1 MILDKVVSDS
11 STRMTEKTRVGVVG
25 VGYLGQIHAKIYH
38 QMPNVDLVMLADT
51 SLENLAPLA
60 DEYNCEI
67 TNSHLDMLDKLDAVS
82 IVVPTSLHF
91 DIAQPFLE
99 AGIATLMEK
108 PIAATVD
115 EAIKLVDLAAQNNAP
130 FLIGHLERYN
140 PALRAVVS
148 EVSDPRYIE
157 VHRLGTFVERATD
170 VDVITD
176 LMIHDL
182 DLVLSLVD
190 EEPNNVQ
197 AIGARVVTEH
207 VDLAN
212 VRLSF
217 PSGAVAN
224 ITASRVSNKRF
235 RRFRVFGPEGYY
247 GINLMDQELDTVTK
261 GETPSGQQFPEL
273 NVSHQVFDT
282 EQPLQVEL
290 AHFIDVAQGK
300 AMPMVTG
307 LQGLRAL
314 DLATQIQS
322 ILRDSEDGAGP
333 QLDLLPTNLKS

>member
-1 MILDKVVSDS
+1 M
-11 STRMTEKTRVGVVG
+11 E
-25 VGYLGQIHAKIYH
+25 
-38 QMPNVDLVMLADT
+38 NVELVMLADT
-51 SLENLAPLA
+51 DRDRVDALAHELGCA
-60 DEYNCEI
+60 ST
-67 TNSHLDMLDKLDAVS
+67 TNFLDLIDQVEAVS
-82 IVVPTSLHF
+82 IVVPTSLHY
-91 DIAQPFLE
+91 DVAQPFLE

-115 EAIKLVDLAAQNNAP
+115 EASKLVDLAAQNDAP

-140 PALRAVVS
+140 PALRAVAEKVA
-148 EVSDPRYIE
+148 DPRYIE

-190 EEPNNVQ
+190 EVPIDVR
-197 AIGARVVTEH
+197 AIGSSVVTSH
-207 VDLAN
+207 IDLAN
-212 VRLSF
+212 VRLAF

-247 GINLMDQELDTVTK
+247 GINLMDQELDIVTK
-261 GETPSGQQFPEL
+261 GAIPTDASFPEL
-273 NVSHQVFDT
+273 VVEHQKFEN

-290 AHFIDVAQGK
+290 AHFIDVAQRLS
-300 AMPMVTG
+300 MPMVTG

-314 DLATQIQS
+314 QLAEQIQA
-322 ILRDSEDGAGP
+322 ILRTSSA
-333 QLDLLPTNLKS
+333 PTQPSSL

>member
-1 MILDKVVSDS
+1 MSK
-11 STRMTEKTRVGVVG
+11 KTRVGVVG

-38 QMPNVDLVMLADT
+38 EMDNVDLVMLADT
-51 SLENLAPLA
+51 HEESISGLANSYGC
-60 DEYNCEI
+60 EY
-67 TNSHLDMLDKLDAVS
+67 TNSHLDLIDTVDAVS

-108 PIAATVD
+108 PIAATVN
-115 EAIKLVDLAAQNNAP
+115 EARKLVDLAAQNEAP

-140 PALRAVVS
+140 PALRAVASKVA
-148 EVSDPRYIE
+148 EPKYIE

-190 EEPNNVQ
+190 EEPCDVQ
-197 AIGARVVTEH
+197 AIGSSVITDY

-212 VRLSF
+212 VRLTF

-224 ITASRVSNKRF
+224 ITASRVSSKRF
-235 RRFRVFGPEGYY
+235 RRFRAFGPEGYY
-247 GINLMDQELDTVTK
+247 GINLMDQELDIVTK
-261 GETPSGQQFPEL
+261 GEPPEGREFPGLEAE
-273 NVSHQVFDT
+273 HIKFDT

-290 AHFIDVAQGK
+290 AHFIEVAQAR

-314 DLATQIQS
+314 QLAEQIQA
-322 ILRDSEDGAGP
+322 IMRDS
-333 QLDLLPTNLKS
+333 TI

>member
-1 MILDKVVSDS
+1 
-11 STRMTEKTRVGVVG
+11 MTKKTKVGVVG

-38 QMPNVDLVMLADT
+38 EMDDVELLMLADT
-51 SLENLAPLA
+51 KHESVSALGKQYDCQVTTNYLE
-60 DEYNCEI
+60 
-67 TNSHLDMLDKLDAVS
+67 MLDQVDAVS
-82 IVVPTSLHF
+82 IVVPTSLHY
-91 DIAQPFLE
+91 DVAQPFLE
-99 AGIATLMEK
+99 AGVATLLEK

-115 EAIKLVDLAAQNNAP
+115 EARKLVDLAAQNEAP

-140 PALRAVVS
+140 PALRAVANQVA
-148 EVSDPRYIE
+148 EPKYIE

-170 VDVITD
+170 VDVVTD

-190 EEPNNVQ
+190 EEPSDVQ
-197 AIGARVVTEH
+197 AIGASVITDH

-247 GINLMDQELDTVTK
+247 GINLMDQELDVVTK
-261 GETPSGQQFPEL
+261 GETPKDSQFPGLE
-273 NVSHQVFDT
+273 VDHISFET

-290 AHFIDVAQGK
+290 AHFVEVARGQSV
-300 AMPMVTG
+300 PMVTG

-314 DLATQIQS
+314 QLAEQIQS
-322 ILRDSEDGAGP
+322 IMRDSVAHA
-333 QLDLLPTNLKS
+333 

>member
-1 MILDKVVSDS
+1 MSKN
-11 STRMTEKTRVGVVG
+11 TKVGVVG

-38 QMPNVDLVMLADT
+38 AMPNVDLVMLADT
-51 SLENLAPLA
+51 HENRIRELAE
-60 DEYNCEI
+60 EYGCEYS
-67 TNSHLDMLDKLDAVS
+67 TNYLDLIDKVDAVS
-82 IVVPTSLHF
+82 IVVPTSLHY
-91 DIAQPFLE
+91 DVAQPFLE
-99 AGIATLMEK
+99 AGIATLLEK
-108 PIAATVD
+108 PIAASVD
-115 EAIKLVDLAAQNNAP
+115 EARKLVELAAQNETP

-140 PALRAVVS
+140 PALRAVAEKVA
-148 EVSDPRYIE
+148 DPKYIE

-170 VDVITD
+170 VDVVTD

-190 EEPNNVQ
+190 EEPDDVQ
-197 AIGARVVTEH
+197 AIGAKVITDH

-212 VRLSF
+212 VRLQF

-247 GINLMDQELDTVTK
+247 GINLMDQELDIVTK
-261 GETPSGQQFPEL
+261 GDTPKGANYPEL
-273 NVSHQVFDT
+273 DSQHIEFDT

-290 AHFIDVAQGK
+290 AHFVNVAKGQ
-300 AMPMVTG
+300 AVPMVTG

-314 DLATQIQS
+314 QLAEQIQS
-322 ILRDSEDGAGP
+322 IM
-333 QLDLLPTNLKS
+333 LDNPNSL

>member
-1 MILDKVVSDS
+1 MSKKI
-11 STRMTEKTRVGVVG
+11 RVGVVG
-25 VGYLGQIHAKIYH
+25 VGYLGQIHARIYS
-38 QMPNVDLVMLADT
+38 QMDNVELVMLADNNIEK
-51 SLENLAPLA
+51 LKELGEL
-60 DEYNCEI
+60 YNCEV
-67 TNSHLDMLDKLDAVS
+67 TDNHLQMIDKIDAVS
-82 IVVPTSLHF
+82 VVVPTSLHF

-99 AGIATLMEK
+99 AGIATLVEK
-108 PIAATVD
+108 PIAASVA
-115 EAIKLVDLAAQNNAP
+115 EASKLVDLAAQNEAP

-140 PALRAVVS
+140 PALRAVATQVT
-148 EVSDPRYIE
+148 EPKYIE

-190 EEPNNVQ
+190 EEPSDVQ
-197 AIGARVVTEH
+197 AIGSSVITDH
-207 VDLAN
+207 IDLAN
-212 VRLSF
+212 VRLAF

-247 GINLMDQELDTVTK
+247 GINLMDQELDIITK
-261 GETPSGQQFPEL
+261 GEITEGSNFPSLDEEH
-273 NVSHQVFDT
+273 VVFDT

-290 AHFIDVAQGK
+290 AHFVDVANGDS
-300 AMPMVTG
+300 MPMVTG

-314 DLATQIQS
+314 RLAEQIQR
-322 ILRDSEDGAGP
+322 IMREPVVEDV
-333 QLDLLPTNLKS
+333 

>member
-1 MILDKVVSDS
+1 MRK
-11 STRMTEKTRVGVVG
+11 KTRVGVIG
-25 VGYLGQIHAKIYH
+25 VGYLGKIHAKIYNE
-38 QMPNVDLVMLADT
+38 MDNVDLVWLADT
-51 SLENLAPLA
+51 DLASATELANEYGCKATDNFLEL
-60 DEYNCEI
+60 I
-67 TNSHLDMLDKLDAVS
+67 DKVDAVS

-91 DIAQPFLE
+91 DVAQPFLE
-99 AGIATLMEK
+99 AGIATLLEK

-115 EAIKLVDLAAQNNAP
+115 EARKLVDLAAQNDAP

-140 PALRAVVS
+140 PALRAVV
-148 EVSDPRYIE
+148 EKVTDPKYIE
-157 VHRLGTFVERATD
+157 VHRLGTFVPRATD

-182 DLVLSLVD
+182 DLVLSIVD
-190 EEPNNVQ
+190 EEPNDVQ
-197 AIGARVVTEH
+197 AIGASVVTDH

-247 GINLMDQELDTVTK
+247 GINLMDQELDIVTK
-261 GETPSGQQFPEL
+261 GETAEGDDFPSL
-273 NVSHQVFDT
+273 VIDHVVFDS

-290 AHFIDVAQGK
+290 AHFVEVAKGNS
-300 AMPMVTG
+300 MPMVTG

-314 DLATQIQS
+314 ELANQIQE
-322 ILRDSEDGAGP
+322 IMREATAD
-333 QLDLLPTNLKS
+333 K

>member
-1 MILDKVVSDS
+1 MSK
-11 STRMTEKTRVGVVG
+11 KTRVGVVG

-38 QMPNVDLVMLADT
+38 EMDNVDLVMLADT
-51 SLENLAPLA
+51 HEDTISGLASSYGC
-60 DEYNCEI
+60 EY
-67 TNSHLDMLDKLDAVS
+67 TNSHLDLIDKVDAVS

-115 EAIKLVDLAAQNNAP
+115 EARKLVDLAAQNEAP

-140 PALRAVVS
+140 PALRAVASKVA
-148 EVSDPRYIE
+148 EPKYIE

-190 EEPNNVQ
+190 EEPCNVQ
-197 AIGARVVTEH
+197 AIGSSVITDY

-212 VRLSF
+212 VRLTF

-224 ITASRVSNKRF
+224 ITASRVSSKRF

-247 GINLMDQELDTVTK
+247 GINLMDQELDIVTK
-261 GETPSGQQFPEL
+261 GEPPAGSEFPGLEAE
-273 NVSHQVFDT
+273 HIKFDS

-290 AHFIDVAQGK
+290 AHFIEVAQGH

-314 DLATQIQS
+314 QLAEQIQA
-322 ILRDSEDGAGP
+322 IMRDAAI
-333 QLDLLPTNLKS
+333 

>member
-1 MILDKVVSDS
+1 MTDKI
-11 STRMTEKTRVGVVG
+11 RVGVVG
-25 VGYLGQIHAKIYH
+25 VGYLGRIHAKIYH
-38 QMPNVDLVMLADT
+38 EMPNVELVMLADT
-51 SLENLAPLA
+51 KLDSIKGLAQ
-60 DEYNCEI
+60 EYGCRATDRPFDLI
-67 TNSHLDMLDKLDAVS
+67 DKVDAVS
-82 IVVPTSLHF
+82 IVVPTSKHY
-91 DIAQPFLE
+91 DVTQPFLE
-99 AGIATLMEK
+99 AGIASLLEK

-115 EAIKLVDLAAQNNAP
+115 EAAKLVDLAAQNEAP

-140 PALRAVVS
+140 PALRAVAKKVT
-148 EVSDPRYIE
+148 EPKYIE

-190 EEPNNVQ
+190 EEPINVQ
-197 AIGARVVTEH
+197 AIGSSVITDH

-212 VRLSF
+212 VRLAF

-247 GINLMDQELDTVTK
+247 GINLMDQELDIVTK
-261 GETPSGQQFPEL
+261 GETPPDGKFPSLETEHL
-273 NVSHQVFDT
+273 NFDT

-290 AHFIDVAQGK
+290 SHFIEVARGK

-314 DLATQIQS
+314 QLAEKIQS
-322 ILRDSEDGAGP
+322 ILKETSSI
-333 QLDLLPTNLKS
+333 QTT

>member
-1 MILDKVVSDS
+1 MSK
-11 STRMTEKTRVGVVG
+11 KTKVGVVG
-25 VGYLGQIHAKIYH
+25 VGYLGQIHAKIYSE
-38 QMPNVDLVMLADT
+38 MDNVELVMLADT
-51 SLENLAPLA
+51 DRERGDALALKYGCA
-60 DEYNCEI
+60 A
-67 TNSHLDMLDKLDAVS
+67 TTSFLDLIDQVDAVS
-82 IVVPTSLHF
+82 IVVPTSLHY
-91 DIAQPFLE
+91 DVAQPFLE

-115 EAIKLVDLAAQNNAP
+115 EARKLVDLAAQNDAP

-140 PALRAVVS
+140 PALRAVAEKVA
-148 EVSDPRYIE
+148 DPKYIE

-190 EEPNNVQ
+190 EEPNDVQ
-197 AIGARVVTEH
+197 AIGASVVTSH

-212 VRLSF
+212 VRLGF

-247 GINLMDQELDTVTK
+247 GINLMDQELDIVTK
-261 GETPSGQQFPEL
+261 GVIPVDEAVCQTRS
-273 NVSHQVFDT
+273 
-282 EQPLQVEL
+282 
-290 AHFIDVAQGK
+290 
-300 AMPMVTG
+300 
-307 LQGLRAL
+307 
-314 DLATQIQS
+314 
-322 ILRDSEDGAGP
+322 
-333 QLDLLPTNLKS
+333 

>member
-1 MILDKVVSDS
+1 MSK
-11 STRMTEKTRVGVVG
+11 KTRVGVVG

-38 QMPNVDLVMLADT
+38 QMPNVELVMLADT
-51 SLENLAPLA
+51 DLASVEKLSAEYQCLA
-60 DEYNCEI
+60 TDNF
-67 TNSHLDMLDKLDAVS
+67 LQMVDKVDAVS

-91 DIAQPFLE
+91 DVAQPFLE
-99 AGIATLMEK
+99 AGVATLIEK

-115 EAIKLVDLAAQNNAP
+115 EARKLVDLAAQNEAP

-140 PALRAVVS
+140 PALRAVANKVS
-148 EVSDPRYIE
+148 EPRYIE

-170 VDVITD
+170 VDVVTD

-182 DLVLSLVD
+182 DLVLSLFD
-190 EEPNNVQ
+190 EEPVDVQ
-197 AIGARVVTEH
+197 AIGASVITDH

-212 VRLSF
+212 VRLTF

-235 RRFRVFGPEGYY
+235 RRFRVFGSEGYY
-247 GINLMDQELDTVTK
+247 GINLMDQELDIVTK
-261 GETPSGQQFPEL
+261 GETPKDSQFPTL
-273 NVSHQVFDT
+273 NVEHIDFDA

-290 AHFIDVAQGK
+290 AHFIEVARGN

-314 DLATQIQS
+314 QLAEQIQS
-322 ILRDSEDGAGP
+322 IMRGSVSEI
-333 QLDLLPTNLKS
+333 

>member
-1 MILDKVVSDS
+1 MSK
-11 STRMTEKTRVGVVG
+11 KTRVGVVG

-38 QMPNVDLVMLADT
+38 EMENVELLWLADT
-51 SLENLAPLA
+51 NLQTVKALA
-60 DEYNCEI
+60 EQYGCHATDNF
-67 TNSHLDMLDKLDAVS
+67 LDLIDKVDAVS

-91 DIAQPFLE
+91 DVAQPFLE
-99 AGIATLMEK
+99 AGIATLVEK
-108 PIAATVD
+108 PIAATID
-115 EAIKLVDLAAQNNAP
+115 EAVKLVDLAAQNNAP

-148 EVSDPRYIE
+148 KVTEPKYIE

-170 VDVITD
+170 VDVVTD

-190 EEPNNVQ
+190 EEPDNVQ
-197 AIGARVVTEH
+197 AIGASVITDH
-207 VDLAN
+207 IDLAN

-235 RRFRVFGPEGYY
+235 RRFRIFGPEGYY
-247 GINLMDQELDTVTK
+247 GINLMDQELDVVTK
-261 GETPSGQQFPEL
+261 GEVNEGDQFAGL
-273 NVSHQVFDT
+273 NVEHIKFDA

-300 AMPMVTG
+300 SMPLVTG

-314 DLATQIQS
+314 QLADQIQT
-322 ILRDSEDGAGP
+322 IMRDSA
-333 QLDLLPTNLKS
+333 TVV

>member
-1 MILDKVVSDS
+1 MIVNGTSKVMSK
-11 STRMTEKTRVGVVG
+11 KTKVGVVG

-38 QMPNVDLVMLADT
+38 EMDNVELVMLADT
-51 SLENLAPLA
+51 HEETISELAQR
-60 DEYNCEI
+60 YNCGFT
-67 TNSHLDMLDKLDAVS
+67 TNYLDMIDKVDAVS

-91 DIAQPFLE
+91 DVAQPFLE

-115 EAIKLVDLAAQNNAP
+115 EARKLVDLAAQNEAP

-140 PALRAVVS
+140 PALRAVASKVA
-148 EVSDPRYIE
+148 EPKYIE

-190 EEPNNVQ
+190 EEPCDVQ
-197 AIGARVVTEH
+197 AIGSSVITDH
-207 VDLAN
+207 IDLAN
-212 VRLSF
+212 VRLAF

-247 GINLMDQELDTVTK
+247 GINLMDQELDIVTK
-261 GETPSGQQFPEL
+261 GDAPEGSEFPGLEVDHIKFE
-273 NVSHQVFDT
+273 N

-290 AHFIDVAQGK
+290 AHFIEVAKGQ

-314 DLATQIQS
+314 QLAEQIQE
-322 ILRDSEDGAGP
+322 IMRDSV
-333 QLDLLPTNLKS
+333 K

>member
-1 MILDKVVSDS
+1 MAK
-11 STRMTEKTRVGVVG
+11 KTRVGVVG

-38 QMPNVDLVMLADT
+38 EMPDVDLVMLADT
-51 SLENLAPLA
+51 HPNRLQKLGQQYSCEVSEN
-60 DEYNCEI
+60 
-67 TNSHLDMLDKLDAVS
+67 HLDMLDKVDAVS

-91 DIAQPFLE
+91 DVAQPFLE
-99 AGIATLMEK
+99 NGTATLVEK
-108 PIAATVD
+108 PIAASVD
-115 EAIKLVDLAAQNNAP
+115 EARKLVELAEQNSAP

-140 PALRAVVS
+140 PALRAVVNKIT
-148 EVSDPRYIE
+148 DPKYIE

-190 EEPNNVQ
+190 EEPDDVQ
-197 AIGARVVTEH
+197 AIGSSVVTDH
-207 VDLAN
+207 IDLAN

-224 ITASRVSNKRF
+224 ITASRVSSKRF
-235 RRFRVFGPEGYY
+235 RRFRVFGPEGYF
-247 GINLMDQELDTVTK
+247 GINLMDQELDIITK
-261 GETPSGQQFPEL
+261 GDKPADSDFPSLEQE
-273 NVSHQVFDT
+273 HIVFDS

-290 AHFIDVAQGK
+290 AHFIDVARGK
-300 AMPMVTG
+300 SMPMVTG

-314 DLATQIQS
+314 DLAEQIQS
-322 ILRDSEDGAGP
+322 IMREPLSGSHTRA
-333 QLDLLPTNLKS
+333 

>member
-1 MILDKVVSDS
+1 MLTNNYRRQRKLEFQVHNMSK
-11 STRMTEKTRVGVVG
+11 KTKVGVVG
-25 VGYLGQIHAKIYH
+25 VGYLGQIHAKIYNE
-38 QMPNVDLVMLADT
+38 MDNVELVMLADSDT
-51 SLENLAPLA
+51 GRLKELGDL
-60 DEYNCEI
+60 YNCEV
-67 TNSHLDMLDKLDAVS
+67 TDNSLQMVDKVDAVS

-99 AGIATLMEK
+99 AGVATLVEK
-108 PIAATVD
+108 PIAASVV
-115 EAIKLVDLAAQNNAP
+115 EASKLVELAAQNNAP

-140 PALRAVVS
+140 PALRAVATKVS
-148 EVSDPRYIE
+148 EPKYIE

-190 EEPNNVQ
+190 EEPSDVQ
-197 AIGARVVTEH
+197 AIGSQVITDH
-207 VDLAN
+207 IDMAN
-212 VRLSF
+212 VRLAF

-224 ITASRVSNKRF
+224 ITASRVANKRF

-247 GINLMDQELDTVTK
+247 GINLMDQELDVVTK
-261 GETPSGQQFPEL
+261 GEIAEGSNFPSLEEE
-273 NVSHQVFDT
+273 HIVFDS

-290 AHFIDVAQGK
+290 AHFVDVANGD

-314 DLATQIQS
+314 KLAEKIQR
-322 ILRDSEDGAGP
+322 IMREPVVEEL
-333 QLDLLPTNLKS
+333 

>member
-1 MILDKVVSDS
+1 MSKKI
-11 STRMTEKTRVGVVG
+11 RVGVVG

-38 QMPNVDLVMLADT
+38 EMDNVDLVMLADT
-51 SLENLAPLA
+51 DPDAGAQLAEKYGCESTTNYLEM
-60 DEYNCEI
+60 I
-67 TNSHLDMLDKLDAVS
+67 DKVDAVS

-91 DIAQPFLE
+91 DVAQPFLE

-108 PIAATVD
+108 PIAANVD
-115 EAIKLVDLAAQNNAP
+115 EARKLVDLAAQNETP

-140 PALRAVVS
+140 PALRAVADKVA
-148 EVSDPRYIE
+148 EPKYIE

-190 EEPNNVQ
+190 EEPVDVQ
-197 AIGARVVTEH
+197 AIGSSVITDH

-212 VRLSF
+212 VRLAF

-247 GINLMDQELDTVTK
+247 GVNLMDQELDIVTK
-261 GETPSGQQFPEL
+261 GDTPEGSEFAGLDVE
-273 NVSHQVFDT
+273 HIEFDK

-290 AHFIDVAQGK
+290 AHFIEVAQGQ
-300 AMPMVTG
+300 AMPMFTG

-314 DLATQIQS
+314 QLAEKIQRIMRGS
-322 ILRDSEDGAGP
+322 V
-333 QLDLLPTNLKS
+333 NLAS

>member
-1 MILDKVVSDS
+1 MSK
-11 STRMTEKTRVGVVG
+11 KTRVGVVG

-38 QMPNVDLVMLADT
+38 QMENVELVILADT
-51 SLENLAPLA
+51 NLESVSKIAKL
-60 DEYNCEI
+60 YNCAA
-67 TNSHLDMLDKLDAVS
+67 TDNYLDLIDIVDAVS

-91 DIAQPFLE
+91 DVAQPFLE
-99 AGIATLMEK
+99 AGIATLLEK

-115 EAIKLVDLAAQNNAP
+115 EASKLVDLAAQNDAP

-140 PALRAVVS
+140 PALRAVV
-148 EVSDPRYIE
+148 EKVADPKYIE

-182 DLVLSLVD
+182 DLVLSLID
-190 EEPNNVQ
+190 EEVEDVQ
-197 AIGARVVTEH
+197 AIGASVITDH

-217 PSGAVAN
+217 PGGAVAN

-247 GINLMDQELDTVTK
+247 GINLMDQELDIVTK
-261 GETPSGQQFPEL
+261 GETPEGSQFPNLDVEH
-273 NVSHQVFDT
+273 VTFDSQ
-282 EQPLQVEL
+282 QPLQVEL
-290 AHFIDVAQGK
+290 AHFIDVAEGK
-300 AMPMVTG
+300 SMPLVTG

-314 DLATQIQS
+314 ELANKIQT
-322 ILRDSEDGAGP
+322 LMRE
-333 QLDLLPTNLKS
+333 PTTLS

>member
-1 MILDKVVSDS
+1 MSAKAETKTMSN
-11 STRMTEKTRVGVVG
+11 KTRVGVVG
-25 VGYLGQIHAKIYH
+25 IGYLGQIHARIYH

-51 SLENLAPLA
+51 QLDAATALAEQYGCLATDNYLE
-60 DEYNCEI
+60 
-67 TNSHLDMLDKLDAVS
+67 MLDQVDAVS

-91 DIAQPFLE
+91 DVAQPFLE
-99 AGIATLMEK
+99 DGIATLLEK

-115 EAIKLVDLAAQNNAP
+115 EARKLVDMAAQNDAP

-140 PALRAVVS
+140 PALRAVAEKVA
-148 EVSDPRYIE
+148 DPRYIE

-190 EEPNNVQ
+190 EEPDDVQ
-197 AIGARVVTEH
+197 AIGAPVITDH

-247 GINLMDQELDTVTK
+247 GINLMDQELDIVTK
-261 GETPSGQQFPEL
+261 GETAEGEQFPSLE
-273 NVSHQVFDT
+273 VEQVAFDA

-290 AHFIDVAQGK
+290 AHFIEVAQGN

-314 DLATQIQS
+314 ELAQQIQS
-322 ILRDSEDGAGP
+322 IMREPS
-333 QLDLLPTNLKS
+333 TNL

>member
-1 MILDKVVSDS
+1 MSKKI
-11 STRMTEKTRVGVVG
+11 RVGVVG

-38 QMPNVDLVMLADT
+38 EMDNVDLVMLADT
-51 SLENLAPLA
+51 DPDAGAQLAEKYGCESTTNYLEM
-60 DEYNCEI
+60 I
-67 TNSHLDMLDKLDAVS
+67 DKVDAVS

-91 DIAQPFLE
+91 DVAQPFLE

-108 PIAATVD
+108 PIAANVD
-115 EAIKLVDLAAQNNAP
+115 EARKLVDLAAQNETP

-140 PALRAVVS
+140 PALRAVADKVA
-148 EVSDPRYIE
+148 EPKYIE

-190 EEPNNVQ
+190 EEPVDVQ
-197 AIGARVVTEH
+197 AIGSSVITDH

-212 VRLSF
+212 VRLAF

-247 GINLMDQELDTVTK
+247 GINLMDQELDIVTK
-261 GETPSGQQFPEL
+261 GDTPEGSEFAGLE
-273 NVSHQVFDT
+273 VEHIEFDT

-290 AHFIDVAQGK
+290 AHFIEVAQGQ

-314 DLATQIQS
+314 QLAEKIQRIMRGS
-322 ILRDSEDGAGP
+322 V
-333 QLDLLPTNLKS
+333 NLAS

>member
-1 MILDKVVSDS
+1 MSK
-11 STRMTEKTRVGVVG
+11 KTRVGVVG

-38 QMPNVDLVMLADT
+38 QMENVDLVMLADT
-51 SLENLAPLA
+51 DITATTKLA
-60 DEYNCEI
+60 DQYGCLATDNFLEL
-67 TNSHLDMLDKLDAVS
+67 LDQVDAVS

-91 DIAQPFLE
+91 DVAEHFLE
-99 AGIATLMEK
+99 AGIATLIEK

-115 EAIKLVDLAAQNNAP
+115 EATKLVDLAAQNNAP

-140 PALRAVVS
+140 PALRAVV
-148 EVSDPRYIE
+148 EKVADPKYIE

-190 EEPNNVQ
+190 EEPDEVR
-197 AIGARVVTEH
+197 AIGSSVITDH

-224 ITASRVSNKRF
+224 ITASRVANKRM

-247 GINLMDQELDTVTK
+247 GINLMDQELDVMTK
-261 GETPSGQQFPEL
+261 GEIAKGAKFPSMHTERIVYDG
-273 NVSHQVFDT
+273 
-282 EQPLQVEL
+282 EQPLQIEL
-290 AHFIDVAQGK
+290 AHFIEVAKGN

-314 DLATQIQS
+314 ELATQIQA
-322 ILRDSEDGAGP
+322 IMRE
-333 QLDLLPTNLKS
+333 PTTNF

>member
-1 MILDKVVSDS
+1 MSK
-11 STRMTEKTRVGVVG
+11 KTRVGVIG
-25 VGYLGQIHAKIYH
+25 VGYLGKIHAKIYN
-38 QMPNVDLVMLADT
+38 QMDNVDLVWLADT
-51 SLENLAPLA
+51 DLASATELANEYGCKATDNFLEL
-60 DEYNCEI
+60 I
-67 TNSHLDMLDKLDAVS
+67 DKVDAVS

-91 DIAQPFLE
+91 DVAQPFLE
-99 AGIATLMEK
+99 AGIATLLEK

-115 EAIKLVDLAAQNNAP
+115 EARKLVDLAAQNDAP

-140 PALRAVVS
+140 PALRAVV
-148 EVSDPRYIE
+148 EKVTDPKYIE
-157 VHRLGTFVERATD
+157 VHRLGTFVPRATD

-182 DLVLSLVD
+182 DLVLSIVD
-190 EEPNNVQ
+190 EEPNDVQ
-197 AIGARVVTEH
+197 AIGASVVTNH

-247 GINLMDQELDTVTK
+247 GINLMDQELDIVTK
-261 GETPSGQQFPEL
+261 GETAEGDDFPSL
-273 NVSHQVFDT
+273 LIDHMVFDN

-290 AHFIDVAQGK
+290 AHFVEVAKGNS
-300 AMPMVTG
+300 MPMVTG

-314 DLATQIQS
+314 ELANQIQE
-322 ILRDSEDGAGP
+322 IMREA
-333 QLDLLPTNLKS
+333 TAEK

>member
-1 MILDKVVSDS
+1 
-11 STRMTEKTRVGVVG
+11 MTKKTKVGVVG

-38 QMPNVDLVMLADT
+38 EMANVELVMLADT
-51 SLENLAPLA
+51 NLQA
-60 DEYNCEI
+60 I
-67 TNSHLDMLDKLDAVS
+67 TELGEKYCCQVTSNYLDLIDMVDAVS

-91 DIAQPFLE
+91 DVAQPFLE

-115 EAIKLVDLAAQNNAP
+115 EARKLVDLAAQNEAP

-140 PALRAVVS
+140 PALR
-148 EVSDPRYIE
+148 EVATQVAEPKYIE

-190 EEPNNVQ
+190 EEPKDVQ
-197 AIGARVVTEH
+197 AIGSSVITDH
-207 VDLAN
+207 IDLAN
-212 VRLSF
+212 VRLTF

-247 GINLMDQELDTVTK
+247 GINLMDQELDVVTK
-261 GETPSGQQFPEL
+261 GAPPEGSLFPGLE
-273 NVSHQVFDT
+273 VDHIKFDT

-290 AHFIDVAQGK
+290 AHFVEVARGES
-300 AMPMVTG
+300 MPMVTG

-314 DLATQIQS
+314 QLADQIQS
-322 ILRDSEDGAGP
+322 IMRDSVA
-333 QLDLLPTNLKS
+333 NV

>member
-1 MILDKVVSDS
+1 MSK
-11 STRMTEKTRVGVVG
+11 KTKVGVVG
-25 VGYLGQIHAKIYH
+25 VGYLGQIHAKIYS
-38 QMPNVDLVMLADT
+38 QMDNVELVMLADNDRSKLSELGDLYGCDT
-51 SLENLAPLA
+51 TENYLQM
-60 DEYNCEI
+60 I
-67 TNSHLDMLDKLDAVS
+67 DKVDAVS

-91 DIAQPFLE
+91 DVAQPFLE
-99 AGIATLMEK
+99 AGIATLVEK
-108 PIAATVD
+108 PIAASVA
-115 EAIKLVDLAAQNNAP
+115 EASKLVDLAAQNEAP

-140 PALRAVVS
+140 PALRAVATQVT
-148 EVSDPRYIE
+148 DPRYIE

-190 EEPNNVQ
+190 EEPCDVQ
-197 AIGARVVTEH
+197 AIGSQVVTDH
-207 VDLAN
+207 IDLAN
-212 VRLSF
+212 VRLTF

-235 RRFRVFGPEGYY
+235 RRFRVFGPEGYF
-247 GINLMDQELDTVTK
+247 GVNLMDQELDIVTK
-261 GETPSGQQFPEL
+261 GEVAEGSNFPSLEEEHL
-273 NVSHQVFDT
+273 VFDT

-290 AHFIDVAQGK
+290 AHFVDVANGD

-314 DLATQIQS
+314 RLAEQIQT
-322 ILRDSEDGAGP
+322 IMREP
-333 QLDLLPTNLKS
+333 VLDDV

>member
-1 MILDKVVSDS
+1 MSK
-11 STRMTEKTRVGVVG
+11 KTRVGVVG

-38 QMPNVDLVMLADT
+38 EMENVELVMLADT
-51 SLENLAPLA
+51 
-60 DEYNCEI
+60 
-67 TNSHLDMLDKLDAVS
+67 HLDTVTALGEQYGCAATDNYLQLIDKVDAVS
-82 IVVPTSLHF
+82 IVVPTSAHY
-91 DIAQPFLE
+91 DVAQPFLE
-99 AGIATLMEK
+99 AGIATLLEK

-115 EAIKLVDLAAQNNAP
+115 EARRLVDLASQNDAP

-140 PALRAVVS
+140 PALRAVV
-148 EVSDPRYIE
+148 EKVTDPKYIE

-190 EEPNNVQ
+190 EEVEEVQ
-197 AIGARVVTEH
+197 AIGASVITDH

-217 PSGAVAN
+217 PGGAVAN

-247 GINLMDQELDTVTK
+247 GINLMDQELDVVTK
-261 GETPSGQQFPEL
+261 GETADGDQFAGLDVE
-273 NVSHQVFDT
+273 HIVFDT

-290 AHFIDVAQGK
+290 AHFVEVANGNS
-300 AMPMVTG
+300 MPMVTG

-314 DLATQIQS
+314 ELANQIQS
-322 ILRDSEDGAGP
+322 IMREPVVGL
-333 QLDLLPTNLKS
+333 

>member
-1 MILDKVVSDS
+1 
-11 STRMTEKTRVGVVG
+11 MTQKTRVGVVG
-25 VGYLGQIHAKIYH
+25 VGYLGQIHARIYH

-51 SLENLAPLA
+51 HVDAISDIAKEYDCQVTGNSLELI
-60 DEYNCEI
+60 DQV
-67 TNSHLDMLDKLDAVS
+67 DAVS
-82 IVVPTSLHF
+82 IVVPTSVHF
-91 DIAQPFLE
+91 DVAQPFLE
-99 AGIATLMEK
+99 AGIATLLEK

-115 EAIKLVDLAAQNNAP
+115 EAAKLVDLAAQNEAP

-140 PALRAVVS
+140 PALRAVASKVA
-148 EVSDPRYIE
+148 EPKYIE

-190 EEPNNVQ
+190 EEPLKVQ
-197 AIGARVVTEH
+197 AIGSSVITDH

-212 VRLSF
+212 VRLEF

-247 GINLMDQELDTVTK
+247 GINLMDQELDIVTK
-261 GETPSGQQFPEL
+261 GEKPKDGNFPSLDVEH
-273 NVSHQVFDT
+273 VSFDT

-290 AHFIDVAQGK
+290 AHFIEVAQSK

-314 DLATQIQS
+314 QLAEQIQS
-322 ILRDSEDGAGP
+322 ILKDSNG
-333 QLDLLPTNLKS
+333 L

>member
-1 MILDKVVSDS
+1 MSA
-11 STRMTEKTRVGVVG
+11 KTRVGVVG

-38 QMPNVDLVMLADT
+38 QMPNVELVMLADT
-51 SLENLAPLA
+51 DLASVEKLSAEYQCLA
-60 DEYNCEI
+60 TDNF
-67 TNSHLDMLDKLDAVS
+67 LQMVDKVDAVS

-91 DIAQPFLE
+91 DVAQPFLE
-99 AGIATLMEK
+99 AGVATLIEK

-115 EAIKLVDLAAQNNAP
+115 EARKLVDLAAQNQAP

-140 PALRAVVS
+140 PALRAVANTVS
-148 EVSDPRYIE
+148 EPRYIE

-170 VDVITD
+170 VDVVTD

-182 DLVLSLVD
+182 DLVLSLFD
-190 EEPNNVQ
+190 EEPVDVQ
-197 AIGARVVTEH
+197 AIGASVITDH

-212 VRLSF
+212 VRLTFS
-217 PSGAVAN
+217 SGAVAN

-235 RRFRVFGPEGYY
+235 RRFRVFGKEGYY
-247 GINLMDQELDTVTK
+247 GINLMDQELDIITK
-261 GETPSGQQFPEL
+261 GEPPEDGQFPTLDVEHV
-273 NVSHQVFDT
+273 NFDA

-290 AHFIDVAQGK
+290 AHFIDVARGN

-314 DLATQIQS
+314 QLADQIQS
-322 ILRDSEDGAGP
+322 IMRDSVSEI
-333 QLDLLPTNLKS
+333 